1 MRNQYKCKDL
11 YMAEKGTQVLNL
23 LRTCPDKSLN
33 HPDGYCYNSV
43 WQDCAHPDLRIGS
56 SGCFTLKNR

>member
-1 MRNQYKCKDL
+1 M

-33 HPDGYCYNSV
+33 YPDGYC
-43 WQDCAHPDLRIGS
+43 
-56 SGCFTLKNR
+56 